1 MKTPAH
7 FLKASKHLRSDP
19 VLGPH
24 VLKHG
29 HCTIAPKSED
39 PFTMLV
45 RCVVSQQISTK
56 AANSIY
62 AKLLTAVTRMT
73 PKHLSAATEEAIRAA
88 GISGP
93 KQKSLRAIAEQVT
106 LNPGFLKTLPTLDD
120 DAFRAAVTAIKGI
133 GPWSADMMLMFGY
146 GRLDVL
152 PVGDFGIRAAV
163 KDLYAMSD
171 LPTPLQLTAI
181 AEPWRPFRS
190 VASWYLWR
198 IRDTK

>member
-7 FLKASKHLRSDP
+7 YLKASKHLRRDM

-29 HCTIAPKSED
+29 HCTLEPKPED

-45 RCVVSQQISTK
+45 RCVVGQQLSTK
-56 AANSIY
+56 AASTIY
-62 AKLLTAVTRMT
+62 AKLLAAVEKMT
-73 PKHLSAATEEAIRAA
+73 PSHIAAASEEAIRAA
-88 GISGP
+88 GLSGS
-93 KQKSLRAIAEQVT
+93 KQKAIRAIAEHVT
-106 LNPGFLKTLPTLDD
+106 VNREFLKSLPTLDD
-120 DAFRAAVTAIKGI
+120 DAFRAAVCSIHGI

-152 PVGDFGIRAAV
+152 PVGDFGVRAAV
-163 KDLYAMSD
+163 QTLYGLDA
-171 LPTPLQLTAI
+171 LPTPAQLTTI
-181 AEPWRPFRS
+181 AEPWRPYRS